1 LIHQNKMSLRFNVSS
16 VQEKTESFFSRNLR
30 KDFNEIKGS
39 TIKSYPLDNSFV
51 NDIKSIKNI
60 DVQNL
65 YFNGIL
71 SIVEALKGINKG
83 FYSWSTV
90 KLYYSSFYLLKCS
103 LISNDII
110 IFRQG
115 RDVYYAILEVGEFV
129 KKIPSDNKTDHQ
141 SSIWLFNEIYAN
153 SDLLLSNTIND
164 INPLTWLR
172 NKREEINY
180 KHDVFQEP
188 DPPYFWLDID
198 QMISEKN
205 LSKVVS
211 QFINDD
217 SYLYTFQEEYAILA
231 VPLVRLA
238 LTYKDLQENNY
249 QLSFD
254 DKQLVFLK
262 RFVNQLKLGQDIQ
275 KYLE

>member
-1 LIHQNKMSLRFNVSS
+1 MSLRYNVSS

-30 KDFNEIKGS
+30 KDFNEIKSS

-65 YFNGIL
+65 YFNGII

-115 RDVYYAILEVGEFV
+115 RDVYYAILEVGELV

-153 SDLLLSNTIND
+153 SDLLLSNTINE

-262 RFVNQLKLGQDIQ
+262 RFLNQLKVGRDIQ